1 MVSAIRG
8 DFFSMTRLLSLSRAI
23 DAANTAIGR
32 TAAWLIL
39 VVSVVAVAHAVL
51 GKVFGAGASSN
62 AWLETQ
68 WLMFSAVFLLA
79 APWTLLSNEHI
90 RIDILNHRLSPR
102 TRLWI
107 DAAGHTLFLMPMAA
121 ILLWTSLPFA
131 LTSLA
136 QREGS
141 SNAGG
146 LPQWPLK
153 MLIPLAFALL
163 LAQGLSE
170 LIKTLARLRGDLA
183 DPAVP
188 ATASHPQDI

>member
-1 MVSAIRG
+1 MDV
-8 DFFSMTRLLSLSRAI
+8 LLRISRAI
-23 DAANTAIGR
+23 DAATTAIGR
-32 TAAWLIL
+32 SVAWLIL

-90 RIDILNHRLSPR
+90 RIDIVSQRLSRR
-102 TRLWI
+102 TRDWI
-107 DAAGHTLFLMPMAA
+107 DVIGTVLFLMPVATV
-121 ILLWTSLPFA
+121 LLWTSLPFA
-131 LTSLA
+131 LTSFA

-153 MLIPLAFALL
+153 MLIPIAFALL
-163 LAQGLSE
+163 LVQAMSE
-170 LIKTLARLRGDLA
+170 LIKKVASLRG
-183 DPAVP
+183 VP
-188 ATASHPQDI
+188 VPHVSATDIRSKSPHDI

>member
-1 MVSAIRG
+1 M
-8 DFFSMTRLLSLSRAI
+8 DFLLRISRAI
-23 DAANTAIGR
+23 DAATTAVGR
-32 TAAWLIL
+32 SVAWLIL

-51 GKVFGAGASSN
+51 SKLLGAGASSN
-62 AWLETQ
+62 AWVETQ

-79 APWTLLSNEHI
+79 APWTLSSNEHI
-90 RIDILNHRLSPR
+90 RIDIVNQRLSR
-102 TRLWI
+102 RARDWI
-107 DAAGHTLFLMPMAA
+107 DIAGTVLFLMPVAFV
-121 ILLWTSLPFA
+121 LLWTSLPFA

-163 LAQGLSE
+163 LVQAVSE
-170 LIKTLARLRGDLA
+170 LIKKVASLRGI
-183 DPAVP
+183 PAPDVS
-188 ATASHPQDI
+188 ATDVRSKSPHDI